1 MTRQLK
7 RAEDVLKDLQV
18 GRSDDSGDSETHT
31 ENEKDDE
38 LDLSVEFSDLATS
51 DDDVSEVDVW
61 IAPIGRGSNGR
72 GRVTRGV
79 IRGAPR
85 CRTIRGRACGRGL
98 SNDRFDDLNTE
109 SVCYG
114 PQNDPELHTA
124 KNGTRWYEMQLGD
137 ATRV

>member
-18 GRSDDSGDSETHT
+18 GRSDDSGDSETDT

-38 LDLSVEFSDLATS
+38 LDLSVEFSDFLATS

-72 GRVTRGV
+72 GRVTRGGT
-79 IRGAPR
+79 RGAPR
-85 CRTIRGRACGRGL
+85 CRTWQSL
-98 SNDRFDDLNTE
+98 WSWFT
-109 SVCYG
+109 
-114 PQNDPELHTA
+114 
-124 KNGTRWYEMQLGD
+124 K
-137 ATRV
+137 